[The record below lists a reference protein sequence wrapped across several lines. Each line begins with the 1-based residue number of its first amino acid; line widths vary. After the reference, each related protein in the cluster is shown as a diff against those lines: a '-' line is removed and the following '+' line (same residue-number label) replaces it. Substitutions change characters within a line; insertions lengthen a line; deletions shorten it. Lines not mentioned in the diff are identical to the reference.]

1 MVIEE
6 LDNRQ
11 HTEGAFLDLSKAL
24 NNIDYKTPLD
34 KQSLHGVQGIPHQWL
49 KYLFL
54 IDRSQMVLHDLKY
67 LFWLY

>member
-6 LDNRQ
+6 LDNQQ

-34 KQSLHGVQGIPHQWL
+34 KLSLHGVQGIPHQWL

-67 LFWLY
+67 IF

>member
-6 LDNRQ
+6 LDNLQ
-11 HTEGAFLDLSKAL
+11 YTEDAFLDLSEAL
-24 NNIDYKTPLD
+24 DDIDYKTPRD
-34 KQSLHGVQGIPHQWL
+34 KLSLHGVQGIPHQWL
-49 KYLFL
+49 EYLFL